1 MRYMMGRI
9 LYPAGFVTAALV
21 LMAATAIAQPRGQ
34 YILGTTGLN
43 SGVQPQPGLSYTN
56 IFIFSAGGKLVGG
69 DGKDVAGGLTT
80 PDLAVDQNIFT
91 YTTKYKLFGG
101 HYGVKLDVPVADGP
115 IALTRLRAP
124 SIPLALADLYVEP
137 FSLGWH
143 LPSADL
149 RVAYGFFAPT
159 GAERITSDYW
169 GQDVTLAST
178 VYIDEKKSTSF
189 SLNAILE
196 LHQKMR
202 HQDIRVGHSLN
213 VEYGIGH
220 VTPIRK
226 ESTTFLQMG
235 LVGYLQWQLNRNSG
249 PHVPGRTTS
258 PRDQVFA
265 LGPEV
270 NLTLSKW
277 KTRLLFRYNKEVY
290 VRNRG
295 QGQAFAI
302 SFSKSF

>member
-1 MRYMMGRI
+1 MRYISRRT
-9 LYPAGFVTAALV
+9 LDLAGFVIAALLLMASTAA
-21 LMAATAIAQPRGQ
+21 AQPRGQ

-56 IFIFSAGGKLVGG
+56 IFIFSAGGTLVGG
-69 DGKDVAGGLTT
+69 DGKDVAGFKS

-101 HYGVKLDVPVADGP
+101 NYGVKLDVPFADGP
-115 IALTRLRAP
+115 IAATRPRAQ
-124 SIPLALADLYVEP
+124 SIPLSLSDIYVEP
-137 FSLGWH
+137 FNLGWH
-143 LPSADL
+143 LPTADL

-159 GAERITSDYW
+159 GADRVTSDYW
-169 GQDVTLAST
+169 GHDITAAAT
-178 VYIDEKKSTSF
+178 VYLDEKKSTSL

-202 HQDIRVGHSLN
+202 HKNLSVGHSLN

-220 VTPIRK
+220 VAPVRK
-226 ESTTFLQMG
+226 ESTTFVQVG
-235 LVGYLQWQLNRNSG
+235 LVGYLQWQLTRDSG
-249 PHVPGRTTS
+249 PNVPARMDN

-265 LGPEV
+265 IGPEV
-270 NLTLSKW
+270 GLTLSKW
-277 KTRLLFRYNKEVY
+277 KTHLLFRYNKEVY